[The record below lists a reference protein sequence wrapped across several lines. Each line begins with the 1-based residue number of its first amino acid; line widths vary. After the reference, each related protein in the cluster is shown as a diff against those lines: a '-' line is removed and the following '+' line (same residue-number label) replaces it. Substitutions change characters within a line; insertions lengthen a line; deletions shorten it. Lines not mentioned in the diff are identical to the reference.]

1 MMKAFENGI
10 RYYTVGTV
18 EISFPEEQITCRM
31 CPLFNT
37 EYGTRRH
44 YCRRTGEAI
53 PLPDSMIGGMCP
65 IKFNLENEEETK
77 NVDNQ

>member
-1 MMKAFENGI
+1 MKAFENGI

-31 CPLFNT
+31 CPLFST
-37 EYGTRRH
+37 EYGTRRD

-65 IKFNLENEEETK
+65 IKFKLENEEEK
-77 NVDNQ
+77 PNVDNQ